1 MPDVRYGSGSKE
13 LEEFPTILM
22 ADINGAWCGPVISRL
37 EEDKYHILKAQ
48 SWDEALH
55 FAKTH
60 SRHIH
65 LLLAE
70 DSRDGH
76 VLAEAMKPYR
86 PHMRVIYVNAQANAD
101 AREGLA
107 PESAATKVRELFRP
121 PRTRTSTG

>member
-1 MPDVRYGSGSKE
+1 MPDARYGTSSKE
-13 LEEFPTILM
+13 VEEFPTILL
-22 ADINGAWCGPVISRL
+22 ADINGGWSSAVISRL
-37 EEDKYHILKAQ
+37 EEDKYHILIAQ

-76 VLAEAMKPYR
+76 VLADTLNPYR
-86 PHMRVIYVNAQANAD
+86 PHMRVIYVTVESNRD
-101 AREGLA
+101 PREA
-107 PESAATKVRELFRP
+107 SEPEGAVAKIRELFRP
-121 PRTRTSTG
+121 PKRSSRS